1 MKTELAAALLE
12 AEQLALNPLVTPD
25 ILRDMITELIVLIE
39 ARERYFQKVMSV
51 INDNVNDPNLIW
63 AIVASYNE
71 TQEPP
76 ERH

>member
-25 ILRDMITELIVLIE
+25 ILRDMIAELIVLIE

-63 AIVASYNE
+63 TIVASYNE